1 MNKVRYM
8 QDVFEDRI
16 KFLESIVSYNKLFMF
31 MVVGGVDSGKS
42 MLIMF
47 FGNEF
52 LFLGFKVV
60 VVDFD
65 VG

>member
-1 MNKVRYM
+1 M
-8 QDVFEDRI
+8 
-16 KFLESIVSYNKLFMF
+16 SYNKLFMF